1 MRGARA
7 RHVSQE
13 RQASLLESETRA
25 RRRKFARERV
35 SSRHVPLEAPYEI
48 CYAAGLIGCGSFW
61 RRGRRGIRPRVVDPV
76 EELSP
81 TCTDKGDNATFGKE
95 TILKSLGWP
104 EEPVARLTA
113 RPVGTPLSKVRVRAS
128 HGQPARRPEPVYRP
142 FTRGPT
148 LIDGRPQRVGVGLGS
163 RALLGA
169 VAVSTAG
176 LAGRT
181 EGPTLVATL
190 RPHRPWIG
198 GAGRYGGHQARVR
211 SHRPWS
217 GAVRGAWP
225 QAVTR
230 AGADEGSEA
239 EGSRSHLRT
248 EV

>member
-1 MRGARA
+1 MYISRPPRGASPSRG
-7 RHVSQE
+7 RP
-13 RQASLLESETRA
+13 
-25 RRRKFARERV
+25 RRR
-35 SSRHVPLEAPYEI
+35 
-48 CYAAGLIGCGSFW
+48 
-61 RRGRRGIRPRVVDPV
+61 
-76 EELSP
+76 
-81 TCTDKGDNATFGKE
+81 
-95 TILKSLGWP
+95 LKNR
-104 EEPVARLTA
+104 VARLTA

-128 HGQPARRPEPVYRP
+128 HGRTVRRPEPVYRP
-142 FTRGPT
+142 LTRGPT

-176 LAGRT
+176 LAGSP

-248 EV
+248 EVRAVRGGWGARAPLECVIQNLIYSSDGFTPLY